1 MTRRHYSHRLQGRQN
16 TSIAHVPISLAPTPD
31 PHQNFT
37 HRFRYTYLDPF
48 KNAVL
53 ESGAPKCLSPQSMRV
68 IAGSH
73 RGRRLSGP
81 QGTVLRPTSDKV
93 REALFS
99 ILGTQVSGGR
109 FLDLYAGTGAVGIEA
124 LSRGASAVTF
134 VESDPKA
141 VELLQKN
148 LRTCQLLDRAQIC
161 EGQAAAFLER
171 KDWWGDPY
179 DVLFADP
186 PYAALDE
193 LDILIHA
200 WRPGLLSERAVVII
214 EQDSRTELPA
224 SIDHAAL
231 VRRYVYGDTALYLY
245 GMSTSKS
252 TAS

>member
-1 MTRRHYSHRLQGRQN
+1 
-16 TSIAHVPISLAPTPD
+16 
-31 PHQNFT
+31 
-37 HRFRYTYLDPF
+37 
-48 KNAVL
+48 
-53 ESGAPKCLSPQSMRV
+53 MRV

-81 QGTVLRPTSDKV
+81 QGTALRPTSDKV

-141 VELLQKN
+141 VQLLRKN
-148 LRTCQLLDRAQIC
+148 LRTCQLLDRAEIRI
-161 EGQAAAFLER
+161 GQTAVFLDQ
-171 KDWWGDPY
+171 KDWWGGPY

-193 LDILIHA
+193 LEIMIHA
-200 WRPGLLSERAVVII
+200 WRPGLLSERATVII

-245 GMSTSKS
+245 GVSTSELA
-252 TAS
+252 AS

>member
-1 MTRRHYSHRLQGRQN
+1 VQ
-16 TSIAHVPISLAPTPD
+16 
-31 PHQNFT
+31 
-37 HRFRYTYLDPF
+37 
-48 KNAVL
+48 
-53 ESGAPKCLSPQSMRV
+53 
-68 IAGSH
+68 
-73 RGRRLSGP
+73 
-81 QGTVLRPTSDKV
+81 
-93 REALFS
+93 
-99 ILGTQVSGGR
+99 
-109 FLDLYAGTGAVGIEA
+109 
-124 LSRGASAVTF
+124 
-134 VESDPKA
+134 
-141 VELLQKN
+141 LLQKN

-171 KDWWGDPY
+171 KDWWGGPY

-186 PYAALDE
+186 PYSALDE

>member
-1 MTRRHYSHRLQGRQN
+1 
-16 TSIAHVPISLAPTPD
+16 
-31 PHQNFT
+31 
-37 HRFRYTYLDPF
+37 
-48 KNAVL
+48 
-53 ESGAPKCLSPQSMRV
+53 MRV

-73 RGRRLSGP
+73 RGRRLCGP
-81 QGTVLRPTSDKV
+81 QGTTLRPTSDKV

-124 LSRGASAVTF
+124 LSRGAATVTF

-141 VELLQKN
+141 VQLLRKN
-148 LRTCQLLDRAQIC
+148 IQACQLLDRAQVR
-161 EGQAAAFLER
+161 EGQTNVFLQR
-171 KDWWGDPY
+171 KDWWAGPY

-193 LDILIHA
+193 LEILIHA
-200 WRPGLLSERAVVII
+200 WRPGLLSEHATVII
-214 EQDSRTELPA
+214 EQDSRTTLPV

-245 GMSTSKS
+245 SVSPS
-252 TAS
+252 ESAAS

>member
-1 MTRRHYSHRLQGRQN
+1 
-16 TSIAHVPISLAPTPD
+16 
-31 PHQNFT
+31 
-37 HRFRYTYLDPF
+37 
-48 KNAVL
+48 
-53 ESGAPKCLSPQSMRV
+53 MRV

-81 QGTVLRPTSDKV
+81 DGTALRPTSDKV
-93 REALFS
+93 RQAIFS
-99 ILGTQVSGGR
+99 ILGTQVPGGR

-124 LSRGASAVTF
+124 LSRGASTVTF

-141 VELLQKN
+141 VQLLQKN
-148 LRTCQLLDRAQIC
+148 LRTCQLFDQAQVRL
-161 EGQAAAFLER
+161 GQTAAFLDQ
-171 KDWWGDPY
+171 KDWWGGPY

-193 LDILIHA
+193 LEIMIHA
-200 WRPGLLSERAVVII
+200 CRPGLLSECATLII
-214 EQDSRTELPA
+214 EQDSRTELPV

-245 GMSTSKS
+245 SLSASES